1 MSEKLPTRFPT
12 HADDF
17 PMFVEYE
24 ADEVAPTLLM
34 FIIGI
39 ATKVFL
45 LIVLGIALSYF
56 YTLLKDRKPN
66 RFIFAFLYHIGLL
79 GRKGS
84 LPGYIKTFLE

>member
-1 MSEKLPTRFPT
+1 MGEEFPTKFPT

-45 LIVLGIALSYF
+45 LIVLGVVLSYI
-56 YTLLKDRKPN
+56 YTWLKDRKPN

-79 GRKGS
+79 NRKGS